1 MKLFAVFH
9 LHSKEGS
16 IKSLAQAA
24 YLLSA
29 KRSEKFTEVCY
40 DQESRS

>member
-16 IKSLAQAA
+16 IKSLALHI
-24 YLLSA
+24 YFLL